1 MKHEIQIQIAVEE
14 PSIVETR
21 KNESAFLH
29 DNEAWV
35 PQAYHELAEVPVK
48 EIDLF
53 ESIEANLAQIE
64 DLQAR
69 MRFMVREVKYLL
81 KA

>member
-1 MKHEIQIQIAVEE
+1 MKQELELVSAV
-14 PSIVETR
+14 PTVTASSTTSGI
-21 KNESAFLH
+21 
-29 DNEAWV
+29 EAAAVWA
-35 PQAYHELAEVPVK
+35 PTQAYHELADVPVR

-53 ESIEANLAQIE
+53 ESIESQLAQIE
-64 DLQAR
+64 EMQQR

>member
-1 MKHEIQIQIAVEE
+1 MKNDLQLLEINVMTEIEHEEHSASYSSQEASWAPIQ
-14 PSIVETR
+14 T
-21 KNESAFLH
+21 
-29 DNEAWV
+29 
-35 PQAYHELAEVPVK
+35 YHELADVPVK
-48 EIDLF
+48 EIDIF
-53 ESIEANLAQIE
+53 EAIEANLAQLE

>member
-1 MKHEIQIQIAVEE
+1 VKQELQIQELQLQEVTQEKATSAVLHED
-14 PSIVETR
+14 
-21 KNESAFLH
+21 EST
-29 DNEAWV
+29 WV